1 MRHVG
6 FAAGILALTVVS
18 GCGGDGGDSAKPTE
32 TPSKTTSTP
41 TPDVASTYVPG
52 DGDPKTHI
60 LQVTIRDVGGVKAYK
75 ATAQGCEPL
84 YPEHTIILVV
94 SGPTA
99 KFDSTPLKDV
109 DLPPNAEPN
118 NGACEAKM
126 TVTVPY
132 APRYTLGIATEGHGI
147 ATGDEPDP
155 IWITTRG
162 NSQKV
167 TLVSQVVTT
176 PR

>member
-6 FAAGILALTVVS
+6 LAAGMLALTIVS
-18 GCGGDGGDSAKPTE
+18 GCGGDGSDSDKPSE
-32 TPSKTTSTP
+32 TPSKPASTP
-41 TPDVASTYVPG
+41 TPDVVRTYVPS

-60 LQVTIRDVGGVKAYK
+60 LHVTIRDVGGVEAYE

-94 SGPTA
+94 SGPTT
-99 KFDSTPLKDV
+99 KYDSTPLKDV
-109 DLPPNAEPN
+109 DLPTSAEPA

-132 APRYTLGIATEGHGI
+132 APRYTLGIAKEGHGI

-155 IWITTRG
+155 VWITTRG
-162 NSQKV
+162 SSQKV